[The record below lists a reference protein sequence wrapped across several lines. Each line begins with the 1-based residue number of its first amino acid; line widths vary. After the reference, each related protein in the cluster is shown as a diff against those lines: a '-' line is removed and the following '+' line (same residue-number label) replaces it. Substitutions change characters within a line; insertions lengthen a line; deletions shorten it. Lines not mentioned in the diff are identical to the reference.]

1 MSLTAELFCL
11 MKESYNTDPKQEF
24 SQYKEFND
32 MRSELGAAPRETLE
46 QIQEHLNEA
55 KESARNKAAEN
66 AARSRIIDSETNMH
80 L

>member
-46 QIQEHLNEA
+46 QMPVKKPRKMRQEAERRRLN
-55 KESARNKAAEN
+55 RHRTLQKA
-66 AARSRIIDSETNMH
+66 SRPGP
-80 L
+80 